1 MSTANGFHT
10 PRASKKPVGIL
21 LMKVL
26 RAQNLRKKDLLGK
39 SDPYVKLK
47 MSDDKL
53 PSNKTTV
60 KCSNLNPEWNED
72 FKFVVTDPE
81 NQALE
86 INVFDW
92 EQACLCSHLNLL

>member
-1 MSTANGFHT
+1 MVSKI

-21 LMKVL
+21 LVKVV

-53 PSNKTTV
+53 PSKKTTV
-60 KCSNLNPEWNED
+60 KRSNLNPEWNED

-81 NQALE
+81 TQALE
-86 INVFDW
+86 VNVFDW
-92 EQACLCSHLNLL
+92 EQVWPLSF